1 MNTRS
6 QPKISYFVPIVLRM
20 RTYARIFRYLR
31 HQKGSILAYL
41 ACILLSIL
49 FSIVSF
55 GMLAPFFDLIFNGDN
70 SRLSKP
76 ADNAI
81 MEAIRKSMLE
91 NVDSL
96 TPVTTLGI
104 ICCIIL
110 GSILLKNL
118 FLYFSFYILNPM
130 KNRIIHRLRSEIY
143 DKVLTLPIGYFTE
156 QRKGDLMSRLTNDV
170 YEVENSLVGAL
181 EGWVRD
187 PMTILINFIV
197 LFYISPSL
205 TIAILVCIP
214 AIGLILGRISRQLKK
229 TSQDAAEK
237 QSESLSVLDETLLG
251 LRIIKSFNAQSWI
264 QQRFDRANDELLQSR
279 NRISRRR
286 DLASPVSEVLGVG
299 VFVGILWFGGQ
310 SVLNQEIALA
320 PSTFLAYLA
329 LFYNII
335 NPVKSLSTS
344 FSNMRKGS
352 AAIARIEELLG
363 TPQSIDENPNGKTLE
378 RFEGQIEFRHVRFA
392 YGEKLILND
401 IHFTL
406 PKGKTIALV
415 GSSGSGKSTLA
426 DLLARFH
433 DVSDGQVLIDG
444 IDIREYALASVR
456 KHMSL
461 VTQEAILFNDSIA
474 SNIALGETDI
484 RMEKVEAAAKLANAD
499 GFIRQKQDGYGSNVG
514 DRGSKLSGGERQRLT
529 IARALL
535 KNPSIL
541 ILDEAT
547 SSLDT
552 EIERLVQDAINNV
565 MKDRTSLVI
574 AHRLSTIRHADEI
587 LVLQEGKIVERG
599 NHEQLIQQNGYY
611 KKLVDLQELQ

>member
-1 MNTRS
+1 
-6 QPKISYFVPIVLRM
+6 
-20 RTYARIFRYLR
+20 
-31 HQKGSILAYL
+31 
-41 ACILLSIL
+41 
-49 FSIVSF
+49 
-55 GMLAPFFDLIFNGDN
+55 MLAPFFDLIFNGDN
-70 SRLSKP
+70 SRLAQP
-76 ADNAI
+76 ADNAA
-81 MEAIRKSMLE
+81 METLRQFLL
-91 NVDSL
+91 NRVDQL
-96 TPVTTLGI
+96 TPVNTLGI
-104 ICCIIL
+104 ICFIIL
-110 GSILLKNL
+110 LSIAFKNL

-130 KNRIIHRLRSEIY
+130 KNRIIYRLRADIY
-143 DKVLTLPIGYFTE
+143 QKVLTLPIGYFTE

-187 PMTILINFIV
+187 PLTILINFAV
-197 LFYISPSL
+197 LFYISPTL

-214 AIGLILGRISRQLKK
+214 AIGFILGRISRNLKK
-229 TSQDAAEK
+229 TSQEAAEK
-237 QSESLSVLDETLLG
+237 QGESLSVLDETLLG
-251 LRIIKSFNAQSWI
+251 LRIIKSFNAQELVRA
-264 QQRFDRANDELLQSR
+264 RFDKANHELLDAR

-286 DLASPVSEVLGVG
+286 DLASPVSEILGVG

-310 SVLNQEIALA
+310 SVLNQEISLA

-335 NPVKSLSTS
+335 NPVKALSTS

-352 AAIARIEELLG
+352 AAIARIEELLN
-363 TPQSIDENPNGKTLE
+363 TPQTIDENPNGTP
-378 RFEGQIEFRHVRFA
+378 FESFKESIEFRNVRFA
-392 YGEKLILND
+392 YGDKLVLDD
-401 IHFTL
+401 INFTL
-406 PKGKTIALV
+406 NKGKTIALV

-444 IDIREYALASVR
+444 IDIRDYALYSVR
-456 KHMSL
+456 KQMSL
-461 VTQEAILFNDSIA
+461 VTQEPILFNDTIA
-474 SNIALGETDI
+474 SNIALGEPDAPMARI
-484 RMEKVEAAAKLANAD
+484 ESAARLANAD
-499 GFIRQKQDGYGSNVG
+499 GFIRQKSNGFQTNVG
-514 DRGSKLSGGERQRLT
+514 DRGGKLSGGERQRLT

-552 EIERLVQDAINNV
+552 ESERLVQEAINNV

-587 LVLQEGKIVERG
+587 LVMQEGHIVERG
-599 NHEQLIQQNGYY
+599 NHESLIKQNGYY